1 MENSYQ
7 TKKDILMNIILYE
20 RKQEAIK
27 ISSFLKNK
35 LVQNIKIKKFILQQK
50 ILNNIILLQKN
61 LRGYLIRKKIT
72 DYLSKIRTSYL
83 IKTGIQEKI
92 KNLQMIVFFNNKNK
106 IFNFIYDNFFQNF
119 ILFMERT
126 NVQKR
131 QYKIQLICDGR
142 VIIDPQFPTK
152 EENGMY
158 INIIDFRNV
167 EEIEEKKR
175 EENIK
180 LIKNSVKYLKSKNLS
195 ILPKSYID
203 SYLKNENKV
212 KETSTYSE
220 SDEND
225 SIELS
230 NSSLS
235 KLKKKKSD
243 TDILRKSFSSS
254 THYRTRK
261 FGSFKKII
269 KIKGILKQSR
279 RSISKTNSDINNNN
293 NKRRVSFGWRD
304 ESY

>member
-1 MENSYQ
+1 MENSYLA
-7 TKKDILMNIILYE
+7 KKDILMNIILYE
-20 RKQEAIK
+20 RKQKAMK

-50 ILNNIILLQKN
+50 ILNNILLLQKN
-61 LRGYLIRKKIT
+61 FRGYLIRKKIT

-131 QYKIQLICDGR
+131 QYKIQFICDGR

-167 EEIEEKKR
+167 EEIEGKKR

-180 LIKNSVKYLKSKNLS
+180 LIKNCVKYLKRKELS
-195 ILPKSYID
+195 VLPKSYID
-203 SYLKNENKV
+203 TYLKNEIKR
-212 KETSTYSE
+212 KESSTFSE
-220 SDEND
+220 SED
-225 SIELS
+225 SELNHS
-230 NSSLS
+230 TNT
-235 KLKKKKSD
+235 LKKKKSD
-243 TDILRKSFSSS
+243 TDILRKKKSFSNSARYKS
-254 THYRTRK
+254 KK
-261 FGSFKKII
+261 FGSFKKLV

-279 RSISKTNSDINNNN
+279 RSISKTNSDINNNT
-293 NKRRVSFGWRD
+293 RRVSFGWRD

>member
-72 DYLSKIRTSYL
+72 DYLSKIRTS
-83 IKTGIQEKI
+83 
-92 KNLQMIVFFNNKNK
+92 KNK

-131 QYKIQLICDGR
+131 QYKIQFICDGR